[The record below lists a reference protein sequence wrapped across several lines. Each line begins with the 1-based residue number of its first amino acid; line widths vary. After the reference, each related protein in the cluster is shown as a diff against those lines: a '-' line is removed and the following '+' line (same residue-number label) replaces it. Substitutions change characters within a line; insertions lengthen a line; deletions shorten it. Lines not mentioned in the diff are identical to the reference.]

1 LMKDDDDDTL
11 DHSMEEAKK
20 MAEDAKLR
28 LDEVAQISAE
38 EPNMGTEGGED
49 DRRMRAD
56 EPELQ
61 DLSDV
66 VNQSDEWQ
74 SFTASKIPDSL
85 ETANETDENK
95 GVGEGQSKNAVS
107 PVVDSGPQD
116 EESRKAHT
124 ATEKDEKET
133 SADTPSK
140 RVTVVDPKD
149 NQGIDDSSDD
159 SDKDTKDSQPKS
171 AIDPSETGG
180 NVNEVGP
187 IDTSDHSDESNES
200 NTKSPFST
208 TTHRTID
215 TTGGDSDSSGCLNS
229 LGDLPSLE
237 ENQDTGRGTQTP
249 RTPSPRSR
257 ARRQELTPL
266 TVPLSQNASA
276 DVAKITEPP
285 PQDQETPTCGCN
297 CIIS

>member
-1 LMKDDDDDTL
+1 
-11 DHSMEEAKK
+11 

-28 LDEVAQISAE
+28 LDEVAKISAE
-38 EPNMGTEGGED
+38 EPNIATEGGDD
-49 DRRMRAD
+49 DRRVRAD

-74 SFTASKIPDSL
+74 SFTATKIPDSL
-85 ETANETDENK
+85 ETANERDENK
-95 GVGEGQSKNAVS
+95 AVGEGQSNTAAG
-107 PVVDSGPQD
+107 PIVDSSPQD
-116 EESRKAHT
+116 KESRDAPT
-124 ATEKDEKET
+124 GTEKDEKEK
-133 SADTPSK
+133 SEDTTSK

-149 NQGIDDSSDD
+149 NQDIEDSSDD

-171 AIDPSETGG
+171 AIDPSATRG
-180 NVNEVGP
+180 NVNQVGP
-187 IDTSDHSDESNES
+187 IDTSGHSDESYES
-200 NTKSPFST
+200 NAKSPFST

-237 ENQDTGRGTQTP
+237 ENQDAGRGIQTP

-257 ARRQELTPL
+257 ARREQEYTPPL

-297 CIIS
+297 CVIS